1 MMCSWYYRCYHK
13 CMTTRKQRLTVTVD
27 PDLVE
32 AGTRAVA
39 EGEAESLSGWVST
52 ALAEK
57 VRRDQHLAHL
67 RAAIGDYEAEFGEI
81 TADEIAAQQRADRE
95 DAIVV
100 RGRPTA
106 SGTRARKARSA

>member
-1 MMCSWYYRCYHK
+1 
-13 CMTTRKQRLTVTVD
+13 MTTRKQRLTVTVD

-57 VRRDQHLAHL
+57 VRRDQHFAHL
-67 RAAIGDYEAEFGEI
+67 RAAIGDYEAEFGEV
-81 TADEIAAQQRADRE
+81 TVDEIAAQQRADRE

-100 RGRPTA
+100 RGRRTA
-106 SGTRARKARSA
+106 GGTRTRKARSA